1 MLQFLL
7 YTTISQ
13 QNTDELVKSWLSI
26 THDLVANIHSLSEKL
41 LKIQELVTVVV
52 KIVNFS
58 HGWLNVETILA
69 LVKIKSQA
77 IF

>member
-13 QNTDELVKSWLSI
+13 QNTDELVKSWPNI

-52 KIVNFS
+52 KIVKFS

>member
-13 QNTDELVKSWLSI
+13 QNTELVKSWLNI

-52 KIVNFS
+52 KIVKFS

>member
-13 QNTDELVKSWLSI
+13 QNTDELVKSWLNI
-26 THDLVANIHSLSEKL
+26 THDLVANIRSLSEKL

-52 KIVNFS
+52 KIVKFS

>member
-13 QNTDELVKSWLSI
+13 QNTDELVNSWLNI
-26 THDLVANIHSLSEKL
+26 THDLVANIRSLSEKL

-52 KIVNFS
+52 KIVKFS

>member
-13 QNTDELVKSWLSI
+13 QNTDELVKSWLNI

-52 KIVNFS
+52 KIVKFS
-58 HGWLNVETILA
+58 HGWLTVETILA

>member
-7 YTTISQ
+7 YTTILQ
-13 QNTDELVKSWLSI
+13 QNTDELVKSWPNI

-52 KIVNFS
+52 KIVKFS

>member
-13 QNTDELVKSWLSI
+13 QNTDELVKSWPNI
-26 THDLVANIHSLSEKL
+26 THDLVANIRSLSEKL

-52 KIVNFS
+52 KIVKFS

>member
-13 QNTDELVKSWLSI
+13 QNTDELVKSWLNI

-52 KIVNFS
+52 KIVKFS